1 MGRNLLLAAMAEGP
15 WKEVAVACKK
25 DIDSHST
32 TLHTV
37 CDGIRDE
44 VKTSFQKL
52 RDMLDARE
60 RELLKMVDESE
71 EQEKGRVLDKRKER
85 IDACCET
92 LGTQTDEMTK
102 MMSEGKFDR
111 IQETTQLIKENEI
124 ELKTLAKNIR
134 ELTFTVDAQVAIQS
148 VEARIPQVAITSG
161 DGAPGI
167 FFTGNGATSP
177 PVPHVQQSPA
187 LLNQGQQGY
196 GGGAAGGVD
205 FGGGGAPPF
214 ASPMPAAVRSPYAA
228 TPSGMSPIS
237 AAPSAIYI
245 NGLPNNASEQD
256 IRDELGVFG
265 EIEMINSRH
274 IATGGF
280 AFVFYTTNE
289 GAAKAL
295 EHPRIM
301 IKGKTV
307 NVLAKKQI
315 VASSTP
321 LPPAP

>member
-1 MGRNLLLAAMAEGP
+1 VCSLFGLCCGKMEGP
-15 WKEVAVACKK
+15 WKDVAEVCKK
-25 DIDSHST
+25 DIEGHSE
-32 TLHTV
+32 TLHQV
-37 CDGIRDE
+37 CDGIRTE

-52 RDMLDARE
+52 REMLDARE
-60 RELLKMVDESE
+60 RELMKMVDEAE
-71 EQEKGRVLDKRKER
+71 EQEKSRVLDKRKER
-85 IDACCET
+85 IDSCCET
-92 LGTQTDEMTK
+92 LSTQTDEMTR
-102 MMSEGKFDR
+102 MMGEGKFDR

-124 ELKTLAKNIR
+124 ELKTLAKNVK
-134 ELTFTVDAQVAIQS
+134 ELTFTIDAQVAIQS

-167 FFTGNGATSP
+167 FFTGNGAASP
-177 PVPHVQQSPA
+177 PPQQSVTMPQQTYDDPA
-187 LLNQGQQGY
+187 PVYRGI
-196 GGGAAGGVD
+196 A
-205 FGGGGAPPF
+205 
-214 ASPMPAAVRSPYAA
+214 ASPMPAAVRSPYAG
-228 TPSGMSPIS
+228 TPSTAMSPIS

-321 LPPAP
+321 SH

>member
-1 MGRNLLLAAMAEGP
+1 LNKMAEGS
-15 WKEVAVACKK
+15 WQDIAAACR
-25 DIDSHST
+25 T
-32 TLHTV
+32 TLEGHDGALHTV
-37 CDGIRDE
+37 CDGVREE
-44 VKTSFQKL
+44 VHTSFNKL
-52 RDMLDARE
+52 REMLDARE
-60 RELLKMVDESE
+60 RELIKLVE
-71 EQEKGRVLDKRKER
+71 EAEDQEKQRVLEKRKER

-92 LGTQTDEMTK
+92 LGAQTEEMNQ
-102 MMSEGKFDR
+102 MMAQGKFDK
-111 IQETTQLIKENEI
+111 IQEVTQLIKENEI
-124 ELKTLAKNIR
+124 ELKTLAKNVN
-134 ELTFTVDAQVAIQS
+134 ELTFTMDAQVAIQS
-148 VEARIPQVAITSG
+148 VEARIPQVAITSA

-167 FFTGNGATSP
+167 FFTGNGSASP
-177 PVPHVQQSPA
+177 PPPSPA
-187 LLNQGQQGY
+187 VQPLPDL
-196 GGGAAGGVD
+196 GAS
-205 FGGGGAPPF
+205 GAYSTPGRP
-214 ASPMPAAVRSPYAA
+214 SPYAA
-228 TPSGMSPIS
+228 TPGMSPGS

-245 NGLPNNASEQD
+245 NGLPNNATEQD

-289 GAAKAL
+289 GAQKAL

-321 LPPAP
+321 GS

>member
-1 MGRNLLLAAMAEGP
+1 MAEGP
-15 WKEVAVACKK
+15 WKDVAVTCKEE
-25 DIDSHST
+25 IDTHSA
-32 TLHTV
+32 TLHSV
-37 CDGIRDE
+37 CDGVRED

-60 RELLKMVDESE
+60 RELLKMVDEAE
-71 EQEKGRVLDKRKER
+71 ETEKSRVLDKRAER
-85 IDACCET
+85 IDSCCET
-92 LGTQTDEMTK
+92 LRTQTDEMTK
-102 MMSEGKFDR
+102 MMGEGKFDR

-124 ELKTLAKNIR
+124 ELKTLAKNVK

-148 VEARIPQVAITSG
+148 VEARIPQVSITSG

-167 FFTGNGATSP
+167 FFTGNGATIAAPQTPAAFTPADSAGEPAYRPLLSTTSP
-177 PVPHVQQSPA
+177 
-187 LLNQGQQGY
+187 G
-196 GGGAAGGVD
+196 
-205 FGGGGAPPF
+205 
-214 ASPMPAAVRSPYAA
+214 AAVRSPYAA

-315 VASSTP
+315 VASTGS
-321 LPPAP
+321 